1 MLTATRPPI
10 LAVVQQHQEE
20 AACLRSTRQFLVSAP
35 HVRLH
40 QLRRLDDRIAAH
52 LDGLAVA
59 GAFGSR
65 LCDAALASPG
75 IGEVFAATVRA
86 IEDRNL
92 ASLARLLSLAQAGPA
107 AQAGLLSAFGWVSA
121 SRLRGISKE
130 LLDSRSAFARQVG
143 LAACGLHRVDAGPA
157 LGAALQDPDAALRR
171 RALRVVGEQ
180 GRVDLLSA
188 CVRVLADG
196 ETGVDSQTRFDAARS
211 ALLLGDR
218 DAAVMALQRL
228 ADSPGPHAADADDA
242 DDAMGLLLKVVAP
255 ARARAILK
263 SLALD
268 PGRVRALIQGVGAA
282 GDVHFVP
289 WLVQQMSDPTLAR
302 LAGEA
307 FSTITGLDLA
317 YLDLD
322 TQPPQGVEA
331 GPNDDP
337 DDAGVA
343 MDADDSLPW
352 PDPAKVAAWWQR
364 HGPGFATGTRY
375 FMGEPLAPPNCVAVL
390 KTGFQRQRGAAAL
403 HLSLLQPGRAL
414 FNTAAPAWR
423 QQRLLAAENI

>member
-20 AACLRSTRQFLVSAP
+20 AACLRSTRRFLVSAP

-86 IEDRNL
+86 IEDRNV
-92 ASLARLLSLAQAGPA
+92 ASLDRLLSLAQAGPA
-107 AQAGLLSAFGWVSA
+107 AQAGLISAFGWVSA
-121 SRLRGISKE
+121 SRLRGITKE
-130 LLDSRSAFARQVG
+130 LLDSGSAFARQVG
-143 LAACGLHRVDAGPA
+143 LAACGMHRVDAGLA
-157 LGAALQDPDAALRR
+157 LVAALQDPDAALRR
-171 RALRVVGEQ
+171 RALRVAGEQ

-228 ADSPGPHAADADDA
+228 ANSPGPYAGDAI
-242 DDAMGLLLKVVAP
+242 GLLLKVVAP
-255 ARARAILK
+255 AQARAILK
-263 SLALD
+263 SLAQDL
-268 PGRVRALIQGVGAA
+268 GRVRALIQGVGAA

-289 WLVQQMSDPTLAR
+289 WLLQQMADPTLAR
-302 LAGEA
+302 LAGES

-322 TQPPQGVEA
+322 TKPPQGIEA

-337 DDAGVA
+337 DDADVA
-343 MDADDSLPW
+343 IDADDSLPW
-352 PDPAKVAAWWQR
+352 PDPAKIAAWWR
-364 HGPGFATGTRY
+364 LHGPGFTSGIRY
-375 FMGEPLAPPNCVAVL
+375 FMGEPLAGPNCVAVL

-403 HLSLLQPGRAL
+403 HLCLLQPGRAL

-423 QQRLLAAENI
+423 QQRLLAAENV